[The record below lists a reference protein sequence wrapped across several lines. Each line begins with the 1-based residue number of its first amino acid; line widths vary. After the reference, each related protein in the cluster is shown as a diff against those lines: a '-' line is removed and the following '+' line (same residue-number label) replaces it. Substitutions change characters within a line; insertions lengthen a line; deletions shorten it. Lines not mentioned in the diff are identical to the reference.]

1 MSDVEMVTQRNWEQ
15 RRHAEE
21 YAAKVGESK
30 VIRIYGETDAGDPS
44 VSRKAGSSPCAGEP
58 KKRNKRRTARAMKTA
73 GQISLVL
80 SAASG
85 FAGMEFLFPAFL
97 LVAALFYSIYFELR
111 GRCVLWHRTW

>member
-21 YAAKVGESK
+21 YAAKVEENK
-30 VIRIYGETDAGDPS
+30 VIRIYGERIATAAALPRND
-44 VSRKAGSSPCAGEP
+44 GEKE
-58 KKRNKRRTARAMKTA
+58 KKRNKRRVAGAMKTA

-85 FAGMEFLFPAFL
+85 FAGMELLFPAFL
-97 LVAALFYSIYFELR
+97 LMAALFYSIYFELR
-111 GRCVLWHRTW
+111 GRCALWNRIW